1 LLQKRRSNAYFYL
14 CLSLDQIF
22 RVKIPKI
29 ALFAL
34 LKWMQNRA
42 FCSFARQS
50 FFHAENGFSL
60 FLIKI
65 RMTAFEAGG
74 SLC

>member
-1 LLQKRRSNAYFYL
+1 
-14 CLSLDQIF
+14 
-22 RVKIPKI
+22 
-29 ALFAL
+29 
-34 LKWMQNRA
+34 MQNRA